1 MLVSI
6 IMNSAYI
13 VNPETK
19 KPIKIGGRVYNKL
32 VKDGLLED
40 PNYELYDI
48 ESDDDDE
55 IITVEEDRVKSKKKK
70 SKLERAAAAS
80 RTALRNSL
88 RRRKPKQSKYEVDE
102 LSEQMN
108 GLYCSTSDEDS
119 TDFSE

>member
-48 ESDDDDE
+48 ESDDDE
-55 IITVEEDRVKSKKKK
+55 IITVEEDRVKSKTKK
-70 SKLERAAAAS
+70 SKLGRAASAS
-80 RTALRNSL
+80 RAALRNSL

>member
-48 ESDDDDE
+48 ESDDDE
-55 IITVEEDRVKSKKKK
+55 IITVEEDRVKSKTKK
-70 SKLERAAAAS
+70 SKLGRAASAS

>member
-1 MLVSI
+1 
-6 IMNSAYI
+6 MNSAYI

-48 ESDDDDE
+48 ESDDDE
-55 IITVEEDRVKSKKKK
+55 IITVEEDRVKSKTKK
-70 SKLERAAAAS
+70 SKLGRAASAS
-80 RTALRNSL
+80 RAALRNSL

-108 GLYCSTSDEDS
+108 ELYCSTTSDEDS